1 MMRNVSYKGC
11 TFHCLAE
18 TSEKKGL
25 LKKKEVAEVF
35 LSRLGGEREVKEGSF
50 FLRMIYHPH
59 LRTLVSFGA
68 YLVESDSVLSSLNER
83 GTSSM
88 KGSGGFPCICY
99 FFAQEIVML
108 SPHRF

>member
-1 MMRNVSYKGC
+1 MRNVSYEVC
-11 TFHCLAE
+11 TVHCLAE

-25 LKKKEVAEVF
+25 LRKEVAEVF
-35 LSRLGGEREVKEGSF
+35 LSRLGGEREVKGGSF
-50 FLRMIYHPH
+50 FLRMIYHPY
-59 LRTLVSFGA
+59 LRTLVSFRA

-88 KGSGGFPCICY
+88 KESGGFPCICY

-108 SPHRF
+108 STHRF